1 MTSSAIFADD
11 AHLSGGQ
18 GGAAGADGGIDARLL
33 HTDDIHVALAQ
44 DQVIFPGGSGY
55 IQSVQITALV
65 KKYGSLANSGTWL
78 AVSHHSPA
86 KSNHPVIDIHDWKN
100 NTIPE
105 FVIHAL
111 AFIHIEKA
119 GFPKKFITVILGFR
133 YLYRSSLYLS
143 RIPQTEFP
151 DRLFAETSACKIIVG
166 IFSTFTAQLVI
177 KILSRFLIDFKQG
190 CALLRFRP
198 CLLGIF
204 DLGKFHTGTL
214 CQMGKCF
221 SK

>member
-1 MTSSAIFADD
+1 M
-11 AHLSGGQ
+11 SGCKRRSQRSHCIGKSCLVH
-18 GGAAGADGGIDARLL
+18 GDY
-33 HTDDIHVALAQ
+33 IHVALAQ

-65 KKYGSLANSGTWL
+65 KNTGLCRIQVLGL

-119 GFPKKFITVILGFR
+119 GFPKKFITVILGF
-133 YLYRSSLYLS
+133 
-143 RIPQTEFP
+143 Q
-151 DRLFAETSACKIIVG
+151 
-166 IFSTFTAQLVI
+166 IFIQVITVLV
-177 KILSRFLIDFKQG
+177 
-190 CALLRFRP
+190 
-198 CLLGIF
+198 
-204 DLGKFHTGTL
+204 
-214 CQMGKCF
+214 
-221 SK
+221 